1 MEGKKVIILSLLI
14 CLIIGVLYFVY
25 KPHDP
30 DAEAIFGDLVGI
42 MNHANEVSNK
52 DMNEILE
59 GEIDEDTLYEVYIRL
74 CEKTDYLEDLNQCN
88 EVEKT
93 FLLLYDFDGEVA
105 NGGVEQ
111 FIVNCY
117 ENKEETL
124 KTLEKLKLE
133 NSYQYLKSALELY
146 PKNYI
151 EYNEDKILSEK
162 LSKLDEQYYNLH
174 EKEFYDFIYQF
185 VEENKTEFY
194 ESKSPNAFS

>member
-25 KPHDP
+25 KPHDS

-42 MNHANEVSNK
+42 MNHANEVSNQ
-52 DMNEILE
+52 DIHEILD
-59 GEIDEDTLYEVYIRL
+59 GKVDDETIYGVYVYL
-74 CEKTDYLEDLNQCN
+74 SEKTNYGEDLSQCN
-88 EVEKT
+88 EVEKN
-93 FLLLYDFDGEVA
+93 FLLLYDFDEEVA

-111 FIVNCY
+111 FIANCY

-174 EKEFYDFIYQF
+174 EKEFYDFVYSYL
-185 VEENKTEFY
+185 EEHKNDFY
-194 ESKSPNAFS
+194 